1 MMKKNWF
8 WDIPVGEE
16 KIKEALSNGEHPKF
30 LIYAAKLFSRVRE
43 AKEAFCYV
51 DKITFCKKW
60 PAIKKLIRKDAWNSD
75 APKFWQTIYETV
87 KDGLRAEGIKIRVG
101 KKRILSECLVVAEQ
115 IKIIRKEK
123 GYTQKELADK
133 MNVIQQYIS
142 AIESGREN
150 FSVETLAAIA
160 GVLDKKLT
168 VRFE

>member
-1 MMKKNWF
+1 MKKNWF

-16 KIKEALSNGEHPKF
+16 KIKEALSNSDNPRF

-43 AKEAFCYV
+43 PKEAFRYV

-60 PAIKKLIRKDAWNSD
+60 PVIKKSIKKDTWNSD

-87 KDGLRAEGIKIRVG
+87 KGGLKKEGIKIRTG
-101 KKRILSECLVVAEQ
+101 EKRILSECLAVAEQ
-115 IKIIRKEK
+115 IKSIRRKK
-123 GYTQKELADK
+123 GYSQKELAEK

-142 AIESGREN
+142 TIESGREN

-160 GVLDKKLT
+160 KALNKKLT
-168 VRFE
+168 VKFE